1 MQPASR
7 AMFNPTVCE
16 TFLIEQAGTVNI
28 VCIDNKLLFT
38 FFLSVLNLFLNIR
51 IQKQ

>member
-7 AMFNPTVCE
+7 AVFNPTVCD
-16 TFLIEQAGTVNI
+16 TFQIEQAGTVNI
-28 VCIDNKLLFT
+28 VCIDNKL
-38 FFLSVLNLFLNIR
+38 NLFLNIR